1 MKRKENRRSKVQNI
15 IWNIMKYVK
24 KYLEDNNIT
33 YYMLGGTLL
42 GAVRHKGFIPWD
54 DDIDIGIPRNE
65 YEKMLNEVSD
75 KLPKHLKL
83 FTYKNEKSHH
93 YYFSR
98 IVDTRYSLKRKGS
111 IEERNEN
118 VWVDIF
124 PLDGMPN
131 NWIARKIH
139 MFRLLVTRAMY
150 HISCFEK
157 VNLKR
162 PNRPLPEKII
172 IKFVKITGFG
182 RNTDTRKWLD
192 KIDKLLKK
200 YPIEKSNWIVNFMG
214 QYKFKEMFP
223 KSYYGEGKFYKF
235 EDDELF
241 GPEDANAVLTQQYGD
256 YMTPPKDQDKNA
268 HAAEFNESEGAKK

>member
-1 MKRKENRRSKVQNI
+1 MEHKLSNVQVI
-15 IWNIMKYVK
+15 IWDIMKYLK
-24 KYLEDNNIT
+24 QYLEDNKIT

-65 YEKMLNEVSD
+65 YEDFINNISK
-75 KLPKHLKL
+75 KLPKHLEL
-83 FTYKNEKSHH
+83 HTYKNNKDHH

-98 IVDTRYSLKRKGS
+98 IVDTRHSLKRTGS
-111 IEERNEN
+111 LVDRNEEL
-118 VWVDIF
+118 WIDIF

-131 NWIARKIH
+131 NFMLRKIH
-139 MFRLLVTRAMY
+139 MLRLLYTRAMY
-150 HISCFEK
+150 HISCFDK

-162 PNRPLPEKII
+162 PGRPLSERII
-172 IKFVKITGFG
+172 IKFVMITGFG
-182 RNTDTRKWLD
+182 RKTDMYHWLD

-200 YPIEKSNWIVNFMG
+200 YPIEKSNWVVNFMG

-235 EDDELF
+235 EDNKLF
-241 GPEDANAVLTQQYGD
+241 GPADYDAVLTQQYGD

-268 HAAEFNESEGAKK
+268 HAAIFEESKEEN

>member
-1 MKRKENRRSKVQNI
+1 MNNNNKMSEIQII
-15 IWNIMKYVK
+15 IWNIMIWLKD
-24 KYLEDNNIT
+24 YLEKNKIT

-54 DDIDIGIPRNE
+54 DDIDIGIPREE
-65 YEKMLNEVSD
+65 YEKFIKTISK
-75 KLPKHLKL
+75 KLPKHLEL
-83 FTYKNEKSHH
+83 RTYKNNKEHH

-98 IVDTRYSLKRKGS
+98 IVDTRHSLKRKGS
-111 IEERNEN
+111 LKERNEN
-118 VWVDIF
+118 VWIDIF

-131 NWIARKIH
+131 NWIIRRIH

-150 HISCFEK
+150 HISCFDR

-162 PNRPLPEKII
+162 PGRPLSERII
-172 IKFVKITGFG
+172 IKFVMVTGFG
-182 RNTDTRKWLD
+182 RNTDRNKWLK

-223 KSYYGEGKFYKF
+223 KKYYGNGKFYQF
-235 EDDELF
+235 ENSELF
-241 GPEDANAVLTQQYGD
+241 GPSDFDAVLSQQYGD
-256 YMTPPKDQDKNA
+256 YMTPPREEDKNA
-268 HAAEFNESEGAKK
+268 HAVVINK